1 MNWRGMSWLI
11 HLIITG
17 HASWGPGSTS
27 QAFGVPFSGELFLV
41 LSSDSVPYRV
51 TGGSLWDKRWLLRP
65 IDLFILSVAARTSCA
80 SLKQTFLFY
89 CLWKELIKN
98 QLQEITHKQKLV
110 FIYAGYLLKT
120 KKIIKPQAHTM
131 KCAYLR
137 LPTTNMSV
145 PWLSNERLVP
155 HQQEKSY
162 AWGRGGQLS
171 PLPESPGHYSIL
183 WVSRKSLERPFSP
196 ENLVLQRA
204 RK

>member
-1 MNWRGMSWLI
+1 MERNVLINPSDNYRACQLGAWL
-11 HLIITG
+11 HITG
-17 HASWGPGSTS
+17 FRGSF
-27 QAFGVPFSGELFLV
+27 QWWAF
-41 LSSDSVPYRV
+41 LSALLWLCTRV

-65 IDLFILSVAARTSCA
+65 IDLFILSFAARTSCA